1 MSNIRIIIADDEPL
15 ARGYLRS
22 LLEPETDCE
31 IVAECGDAQSTVD
44 AIDEHEPDLVFLDV
58 QMPGRDGFN
67 VIEEVG
73 ADRMPQTIFVT
84 AFDRYAVQAF
94 DRHALDYLLKPFGQ
108 ERFQEAMRRVR
119 DQLALQR
126 RADWSTRLRHV
137 ISSIMTSD
145 NEAAWSARAE
155 QSVSSTL
162 PVNGAPLERIP
173 VKIGERVILLKVD
186 EINWIEAADCYVNLH
201 RGKDTFLLRETM
213 STLEERLDPARFI
226 RIHRG
231 SIVNIDFVKEIRT
244 RTAGDYRVILNDGTS
259 LTLGRRRKRD
269 IESMLGRAF

>member
-1 MSNIRIIIADDEPL
+1 MSDIRIIIADDEPL

-94 DRHALDYLLKPFGQ
+94 DRHALDYLLKPFSQ

-119 DQLALQR
+119 DQLALKRQ
-126 RADWSTRLRHV
+126 ADWSNRLRNV
-137 ISSIMTSD
+137 ISSIMTTD
-145 NEAAWSARAE
+145 KQPAQAE
-155 QSVSSTL
+155 QSAPSSL
-162 PVNGAPLERIP
+162 PGNGAPLERIP
-173 VKIGERVILLKVD
+173 IKLGERVILLKVD

-226 RIHRG
+226 RIHRA
-231 SIVNIDFVKEIRT
+231 SIVNIDFVKEIRA
-244 RTAGDYRVILNDGTS
+244 RAAGDYRVILHDGTS
-259 LTLGRRRKRD
+259 LTLSRRRKKD
-269 IESMLGRAF
+269 IEEMLGRAF